1 MILDAIGEKGQIKRK
16 YYQRVLP
23 EDPTKDYYY
32 IMRETPDTTALLIEY
47 GFIDNANDRKKL
59 QNNLLDYVE
68 GVVEAVAN
76 YIGVE
81 YTEPGQT
88 QPGNNLYTVKK
99 GDTLYSIANRFNTTV
114 QALKTL
120 NNLTSDTL
128 TIGQTLKI
136 PTGEEN
142 TQTTYTV
149 KSGDTLYSIA
159 NRFNT
164 TVQALKTLNNL
175 TSNTLTIGQ
184 ILKIPTTDN
193 NLPEESTDEYTV
205 QSGDSLYSIAQKFN
219 TTVNDLI
226 EYNQLATTIIQ
237 PGQVLKI
244 PKVTSTNIVY
254 TVKKGDTLY
263 SIANNYG
270 VSVDAIKKLNN
281 LTSNTLSIGQQ
292 LYIPKDSVVEETDFV
307 VYEVKPGDTLYSIA
321 KKYNTTPEAIK
332 NYNNLTSNLLTINQV
347 LQIPVEG
354 VSTENVIYTVK
365 KDSRVIDVIRL
376 AGDLTDNADTSVLN
390 LSKKVTDEMV
400 IIIYSYDEVA
410 NFALT
415 KEKEKQ
421 EQEACL
427 NYSEI
432 TNDACIKDESEIVSD
447 STISLKISLNTAT
460 IEELMTLPGIG
471 EAKAKAIISYREEVG
486 AFQNIEELKE
496 VDGIGDTLF
505 DQIKEN
511 ITI

>member
-81 YTEPGQT
+81 YTEPK
-88 QPGNNLYTVKK
+88 PSNNLYTVKK

-114 QALKTL
+114 QALKSL

-164 TVQALKTLNNL
+164 TVQAIKSLNNL

-193 NLPEESTDEYTV
+193 NLPEEGTDEYTI

-244 PKVTSTNIVY
+244 PKVSSTNIVY
-254 TVKKGDTLY
+254 TVKSGDTLY

-281 LTSNTLSIGQQ
+281 LTSNILSIGQQ

-365 KDSRVIDVIRL
+365 KGDSLYQIANNFGVSVAEIMNL
-376 AGDLTDNADTSVLN
+376 NNLTSTLLSVG
-390 LSKKVTDEMV
+390 
-400 IIIYSYDEVA
+400 
-410 NFALT
+410 
-415 KEKEKQ
+415 Q
-421 EQEACL
+421 
-427 NYSEI
+427 
-432 TNDACIKDESEIVSD
+432 
-447 STISLKISLNTAT
+447 
-460 IEELMTLPGIG
+460 TLLIPTRILD
-471 EAKAKAIISYREEVG
+471 Y
-486 AFQNIEELKE
+486 
-496 VDGIGDTLF
+496 
-505 DQIKEN
+505 
-511 ITI
+511 

>member
-81 YTEPGQT
+81 YTEPK
-88 QPGNNLYTVKK
+88 PSNNLYTVKK

-114 QALKTL
+114 QALKSL
-120 NNLTSDTL
+120 NNLTSNIL

-136 PTGEEN
+136 PTSEEN

-164 TVQALKTLNNL
+164 TVQAIKSLNNL

-193 NLPEESTDEYTV
+193 NLPEEGTDEYTI

-244 PKVTSTNIVY
+244 PKVSSTNIVY
-254 TVKKGDTLY
+254 TVKSGDTLY

-281 LTSNTLSIGQQ
+281 LTSNILSIGQQ

-365 KDSRVIDVIRL
+365 KGDSLYQIANNFGVSVAEIMNL
-376 AGDLTDNADTSVLN
+376 NNLTSTLLSVG
-390 LSKKVTDEMV
+390 
-400 IIIYSYDEVA
+400 
-410 NFALT
+410 
-415 KEKEKQ
+415 Q
-421 EQEACL
+421 
-427 NYSEI
+427 
-432 TNDACIKDESEIVSD
+432 
-447 STISLKISLNTAT
+447 
-460 IEELMTLPGIG
+460 TLLIPTRILD
-471 EAKAKAIISYREEVG
+471 Y
-486 AFQNIEELKE
+486 
-496 VDGIGDTLF
+496 
-505 DQIKEN
+505 
-511 ITI
+511 

>member
-81 YTEPGQT
+81 YTEPK
-88 QPGNNLYTVKK
+88 PSNNLYTVKK

-114 QALKTL
+114 QALKSL
-120 NNLTSDTL
+120 NNLTSNIL

-136 PTGEEN
+136 PTSEEN

-164 TVQALKTLNNL
+164 TVQAIKSLNNL

-193 NLPEESTDEYTV
+193 NLPEEGTDEYTI

-281 LTSNTLSIGQQ
+281 LTSNILSIGQQ

-365 KDSRVIDVIRL
+365 KGDSLYQIANNFGVSVAEIMNL
-376 AGDLTDNADTSVLN
+376 NNLTSTLLSVG
-390 LSKKVTDEMV
+390 
-400 IIIYSYDEVA
+400 
-410 NFALT
+410 
-415 KEKEKQ
+415 Q
-421 EQEACL
+421 
-427 NYSEI
+427 
-432 TNDACIKDESEIVSD
+432 
-447 STISLKISLNTAT
+447 
-460 IEELMTLPGIG
+460 TLLIPTRILD
-471 EAKAKAIISYREEVG
+471 Y
-486 AFQNIEELKE
+486 
-496 VDGIGDTLF
+496 
-505 DQIKEN
+505 
-511 ITI
+511 